1 MQRESETDQKIEDDF
16 SLLNVTFRSRG
27 GQFDS
32 RLRSSFD
39 LRICAVKFR
48 SRIGREET
56 RLRRQV
62 NIPQYRLLDK
72 AIKAAH
78 LRRFAILTM
87 HWSNCDQEGSSPGA
101 RPTHHAQTG

>member
-1 MQRESETDQKIEDDF
+1 MQSESETDQKIEDDI

-62 NIPQYRLLDK
+62 NIPQYRLLDT

-78 LRRFAILTM
+78 LRRLAILTM
-87 HWSNCDQEGSSPGA
+87 HWCNCDQEGSSPGA
-101 RPTHHAQTG
+101 RPTHHAHTG